1 MTEQFSKELKK
12 KIISCKALQ
21 GKTVH
26 EICEMPKFRDN
37 LAAYLTAQREDRKA
51 VRASYDAMRKM
62 GGAKGYKLPSHPI
75 DRVMGMSVEA
85 FAAEFVAIVYRLS
98 RLSAAERQYVFQLGR
113 QAYNLTIMQIVA
125 DEFPEADAELF
136 AGLKSK
142 TN

>member
-1 MTEQFSKELKK
+1 MLTKEQIK
-12 KIISCKALQ
+12 KIQSCKALQ
-21 GKTVH
+21 GKTLQDV
-26 EICEMPKFRDN
+26 CEMPMFRDN

-75 DRVMGMSVEA
+75 DRVIGMSVEA
-85 FAAEFVAIVYRLS
+85 FAAEFVAIVYRQS

-113 QAYNLTIMQIVA
+113 QAYNLTIIQIVA
-125 DEFPEADAELF
+125 EEFPEVESEFF
-136 AGLKSK
+136 AGLSSE

>member
-1 MTEQFSKELKK
+1 
-12 KIISCKALQ
+12 
-21 GKTVH
+21 
-26 EICEMPKFRDN
+26 MPMFRDN

-75 DRVMGMSVEA
+75 DRVIGMSVEA
-85 FAAEFVAIVYRLS
+85 FAAEFVAIVYRQS

-113 QAYNLTIMQIVA
+113 QAYNLTILQIVA
-125 DEFPEADAELF
+125 EDFPEVGSEFFAELS
-136 AGLKSK
+136 SK